1 MVEGLNV
8 SHSGARILIVDDLP
22 EKLLVYRTLLEDLD
36 AQIVEAHSGTEA
48 LKRVLEGE
56 FAVILLDVNM
66 PDIDGLETATLVRRH
81 KNGRHTPIIFITAYA
96 DEMQTARGYELGAVD
111 YILSPVIAP
120 VIRTKVRVFVDLY
133 EARAALALSNQELE
147 TRVTERTGELQK
159 SNERLQAEIAERLRA
174 EAEREALLARE
185 KVLRAEAEELSRL
198 KDEFLATMSH
208 ELRTPLN
215 AIFGWITLLRT
226 RRLDEATQE
235 RALETIERNARAQKR
250 LIEDLLDV
258 SRIVTG
264 KVALELV
271 TVDPRRVV
279 EAALE
284 TMHPAAQAKGL
295 KIVPLLDIGAGTVR
309 GDFARLQQIV
319 CNLLSN
325 AIKFT
330 DAGGHV
336 EVCLARRNGEVEI
349 SIADSG
355 QGIKPEFLPLVFD
368 RFRQEDGSISRR
380 HGGLGLGLAIVRH
393 LVELHAGSV
402 DAQSAGEGKGARF
415 IVRLPVREANL
426 IPRVAEAPTNG
437 IVTAAMLMGVRLLV
451 VDDDPGA
458 RELISGMLE
467 GFGAQ
472 VSVAESGQAAL
483 SLLFAQR
490 PDVLIADLGMPGMD
504 GYALIEQVRALDP
517 DFGGLTPAVAVTAY
531 ASPQDRL
538 RALQAGYQNHVA
550 KPVEAEELAI
560 VIASLAGRP
569 AQDKERSFGERLPV
583 RSGFRDQHRRAG
595 GTAAFQVAM
604 RLSGIRQ
611 RIGLPDEHADR
622 FVLHRRE
629 KLARRTIERLSRGD
643 VVEQRRPC
651 QEQRPALTQ
660 LERS

>member
-1 MVEGLNV
+1 MAEGLNV
-8 SHSGARILIVDDLP
+8 SHPRARILIVDDLP

-56 FAVILLDVNM
+56 FAVLLLDVNM
-66 PDIDGLETATLVRRH
+66 PDIDGLETANLVRRH
-81 KNGRHTPIIFITAYA
+81 KNGRHTPIIFITSYA

-120 VIRTKVRVFVDLY
+120 VLRTKVRVFVDLY
-133 EARAALALSNQELE
+133 EARVALALSNQELE
-147 TRVTERTGELQK
+147 TRVTERTGELQR
-159 SNERLQAEIAERLRA
+159 SNERLHAEIAERLRA

-226 RRLDEATQE
+226 RRLDEATEE

-330 DAGGHV
+330 DTGGQV

-349 SIADSG
+349 SISDSG

-402 DAQSAGEGKGARF
+402 DAQSAGEGKGAKF
-415 IVRLPVREANL
+415 IVRLPAREANL
-426 IPRVAEAPTNG
+426 LPRVTEAPASG
-437 IVTAAMLMGVRLLV
+437 IVSAAMLMGVRLLV

-569 AQDKERSFGERLPV
+569 AQDK
-583 RSGFRDQHRRAG
+583 RA
-595 GTAAFQVAM
+595 
-604 RLSGIRQ
+604 
-611 RIGLPDEHADR
+611 
-622 FVLHRRE
+622 
-629 KLARRTIERLSRGD
+629 
-643 VVEQRRPC
+643 
-651 QEQRPALTQ
+651 
-660 LERS
+660 

>member
-8 SHSGARILIVDDLP
+8 SHPRARILIVDDLP

-56 FAVILLDVNM
+56 FAVLLLDVNM
-66 PDIDGLETATLVRRH
+66 PDIDGLETANLVRRH
-81 KNGRHTPIIFITAYA
+81 KNGRHTPIIFITSYA

-120 VIRTKVRVFVDLY
+120 VLRTKVRVFVDLY

-226 RRLDEATQE
+226 RRLDDATQE

-284 TMHPAAQAKGL
+284 TMHPAAQTKGL
-295 KIVPLLDIGAGTVR
+295 KIVPLLDTGAGTVR

-330 DAGGHV
+330 DTGGQV

-349 SIADSG
+349 SITDSG

-402 DAQSAGEGKGARF
+402 DAQSAGEGKGAKF
-415 IVRLPVREANL
+415 IVRLPAREASL
-426 IPRVAEAPTNG
+426 LPRVTETPAG
-437 IVTAAMLMGVRLLV
+437 RIVSAAMLMGVRLLV

-569 AQDKERSFGERLPV
+569 AQDK
-583 RSGFRDQHRRAG
+583 RA
-595 GTAAFQVAM
+595 
-604 RLSGIRQ
+604 
-611 RIGLPDEHADR
+611 
-622 FVLHRRE
+622 
-629 KLARRTIERLSRGD
+629 
-643 VVEQRRPC
+643 
-651 QEQRPALTQ
+651 
-660 LERS
+660 

>member
-8 SHSGARILIVDDLP
+8 SQSGARILIVDDLP

-426 IPRVAEAPTNG
+426 IPRVIEAPTNG

-483 SLLFAQR
+483 ALLFAQR

-560 VIASLAGRP
+560 VIPSLAGRP
-569 AQDKERSFGERLPV
+569 AQDK
-583 RSGFRDQHRRAG
+583 RA
-595 GTAAFQVAM
+595 
-604 RLSGIRQ
+604 
-611 RIGLPDEHADR
+611 
-622 FVLHRRE
+622 
-629 KLARRTIERLSRGD
+629 
-643 VVEQRRPC
+643 
-651 QEQRPALTQ
+651 
-660 LERS
+660 

>member
-1 MVEGLNV
+1 M
-8 SHSGARILIVDDLP
+8 SQSGARILIVDDLP

-226 RRLDEATQE
+226 KRLDEATQE

-330 DAGGHV
+330 DTGGHV
-336 EVCLARRNGEVEI
+336 EVCLARRNDEVEI

-415 IVRLPVREANL
+415 IVRLPVREAHL
-426 IPRVAEAPTNG
+426 LPRVTEAPTNG
-437 IVTAAMLMGVRLLV
+437 VVTAAMLMGVRLLV

-483 SLLFAQR
+483 ALLFAQR

-569 AQDKERSFGERLPV
+569 AQDK
-583 RSGFRDQHRRAG
+583 RA
-595 GTAAFQVAM
+595 
-604 RLSGIRQ
+604 
-611 RIGLPDEHADR
+611 
-622 FVLHRRE
+622 
-629 KLARRTIERLSRGD
+629 
-643 VVEQRRPC
+643 
-651 QEQRPALTQ
+651 
-660 LERS
+660 

>member
-1 MVEGLNV
+1 
-8 SHSGARILIVDDLP
+8 
-22 EKLLVYRTLLEDLD
+22 
-36 AQIVEAHSGTEA
+36 
-48 LKRVLEGE
+48 
-56 FAVILLDVNM
+56 
-66 PDIDGLETATLVRRH
+66 
-81 KNGRHTPIIFITAYA
+81 
-96 DEMQTARGYELGAVD
+96 
-111 YILSPVIAP
+111 
-120 VIRTKVRVFVDLY
+120 
-133 EARAALALSNQELE
+133 
-147 TRVTERTGELQK
+147 
-159 SNERLQAEIAERLRA
+159 
-174 EAEREALLARE
+174 
-185 KVLRAEAEELSRL
+185 LSRL

-330 DAGGHV
+330 DTGGQV

-349 SIADSG
+349 SISDSG

-402 DAQSAGEGKGARF
+402 DAQSAGEGKGAKF
-415 IVRLPVREANL
+415 LVRLPAREANL
-426 IPRVAEAPTNG
+426 LPRVAEVPSNG
-437 IVTAAMLMGVRLLV
+437 IVSAAMLMGVRLLV

-569 AQDKERSFGERLPV
+569 AQDK
-583 RSGFRDQHRRAG
+583 RA
-595 GTAAFQVAM
+595 
-604 RLSGIRQ
+604 
-611 RIGLPDEHADR
+611 
-622 FVLHRRE
+622 
-629 KLARRTIERLSRGD
+629 
-643 VVEQRRPC
+643 
-651 QEQRPALTQ
+651 
-660 LERS
+660 

>member
-1 MVEGLNV
+1 VA
-8 SHSGARILIVDDLP
+8 HSGARILIVDDLP

-36 AQIVEAHSGTEA
+36 AQIVAAHSGTEA

-133 EARAALALSNQELE
+133 EARVALALSNQELE

-284 TMHPAAQAKGL
+284 TMHPSAQAKGL

-330 DAGGHV
+330 AAGGHI

-426 IPRVAEAPTNG
+426 LPRAAEAPSNG
-437 IVTAAMLMGVRLLV
+437 MVTAAMLMGVRLLV

-504 GYALIEQVRALDP
+504 GYALIEQVRGLDP
-517 DFGGLTPAVAVTAY
+517 DFGGMTPAVAVTAY

-569 AQDKERSFGERLPV
+569 AQDK
-583 RSGFRDQHRRAG
+583 RA
-595 GTAAFQVAM
+595 
-604 RLSGIRQ
+604 
-611 RIGLPDEHADR
+611 
-622 FVLHRRE
+622 
-629 KLARRTIERLSRGD
+629 
-643 VVEQRRPC
+643 
-651 QEQRPALTQ
+651 
-660 LERS
+660 

>member
-1 MVEGLNV
+1 M
-8 SHSGARILIVDDLP
+8 SHSRARILIVDDLP

-48 LKRVLEGE
+48 LRRVLEGE

-66 PDIDGLETATLVRRH
+66 PDIDGLETANLLRRH
-81 KNGRHTPIIFITAYA
+81 KNGRHTPIIFITSYA

-120 VIRTKVRVFVDLY
+120 VLRTKVRVFVDLY
-133 EARAALALSNQELE
+133 EARAALSLANHELE
-147 TRVTERTGELQK
+147 TRVTDRTAELQK

-185 KVLRAEAEELSRL
+185 QVLRAEAEELSRL

-284 TMHPAAQAKGL
+284 TMHPAAQSKGL

-330 DAGGHV
+330 DSGGHV

-349 SIADSG
+349 SVTDSG
-355 QGIKPEFLPLVFD
+355 QGITPEFLPLVFD

-402 DAQSAGEGKGARF
+402 EAQSLGEGKGAKF
-415 IVRLPVREANL
+415 IVRLPVREGTL
-426 IPRVAEAPTNG
+426 IPRMSEAPNSGT
-437 IVTAAMLMGVRLLV
+437 VSPAMLMGVRLLV

-472 VSVAESGQAAL
+472 VSTAESGQAAL

-504 GYALIEQVRALDP
+504 GYTLIEQVRGLEP

-569 AQDKERSFGERLPV
+569 AQDK
-583 RSGFRDQHRRAG
+583 RA
-595 GTAAFQVAM
+595 
-604 RLSGIRQ
+604 
-611 RIGLPDEHADR
+611 
-622 FVLHRRE
+622 
-629 KLARRTIERLSRGD
+629 
-643 VVEQRRPC
+643 
-651 QEQRPALTQ
+651 
-660 LERS
+660 

>member
-1 MVEGLNV
+1 V
-8 SHSGARILIVDDLP
+8 SHPRARILIVDDLP

-66 PDIDGLETATLVRRH
+66 PDIDGLETANLVRRH
-81 KNGRHTPIIFITAYA
+81 KNGRHTPIIFITSYA

-120 VIRTKVRVFVDLY
+120 VLRTKVRVFVDLY
-133 EARAALALSNQELE
+133 EARVALSLSNQELE
-147 TRVTERTGELQK
+147 TRVAERTAELQR
-159 SNERLQAEIAERLRA
+159 SNERLHGEIAERLRA

-295 KIVPLLDIGAGTVR
+295 KILPLLDTGAGTVR
-309 GDFARLQQIV
+309 GDFARLQQVV

-349 SIADSG
+349 SVADSG

-415 IVRLPVREANL
+415 IVRLPVREATL
-426 IPRVAEAPTNG
+426 MPRIMETPASGGMATPS
-437 IVTAAMLMGVRLLV
+437 MLAGLRLLV

-458 RELISGMLE
+458 RELISGMLA
-467 GFGAQ
+467 GYGAQ
-472 VSVAESGQAAL
+472 VMVAEDGQGAL
-483 SLLFAQR
+483 KLLFAER
-490 PDVLIADLGMPGMD
+490 PDVLIADLGMPEMD

-517 DFGGLTPAVAVTAY
+517 DFGGKTPAVAVTAY

-569 AQDKERSFGERLPV
+569 AQDK
-583 RSGFRDQHRRAG
+583 RA
-595 GTAAFQVAM
+595 
-604 RLSGIRQ
+604 
-611 RIGLPDEHADR
+611 
-622 FVLHRRE
+622 
-629 KLARRTIERLSRGD
+629 
-643 VVEQRRPC
+643 
-651 QEQRPALTQ
+651 
-660 LERS
+660 

>member
-1 MVEGLNV
+1 LNV
-8 SHSGARILIVDDLP
+8 SQARARILIVDDLP

-36 AQIVEAHSGTEA
+36 AEIVEAHSGTEA
-48 LKRVLEGE
+48 LKRVLECE

-66 PDIDGLETATLVRRH
+66 PDIDGLETANLLRRH
-81 KNGRHTPIIFITAYA
+81 KNGRHTPIIFITSYA

-120 VIRTKVRVFVDLY
+120 VLRTKVRVFVDLY
-133 EARAALALSNQELE
+133 EARAALSVSNHELE
-147 TRVTERTGELQK
+147 TRVTERTAELQK

-185 KVLRAEAEELSRL
+185 QVLRAEAEELSRL

-284 TMHPAAQAKGL
+284 TMHPAAQTKGL

-330 DAGGHV
+330 DSGGHV

-349 SIADSG
+349 SVADSG
-355 QGIKPEFLPLVFD
+355 QGISPEFLPLVFD

-402 DAQSAGEGKGARF
+402 EAQSAGEGKGAKF
-415 IVRLPVREANL
+415 IVRLPIREGAL
-426 IPRVAEAPTNG
+426 IPRVNEAPSGG
-437 IVTAAMLMGVRLLV
+437 IVSPAMLMGVRLLV

-458 RELISGMLE
+458 RELIGGMLE

-472 VSVAESGQAAL
+472 VSMAESGQAAL

-504 GYALIEQVRALDP
+504 GYTLIEQVRALEP
-517 DFGGLTPAVAVTAY
+517 EFGGLTPAVAVTAY

-569 AQDKERSFGERLPV
+569 AVDK
-583 RSGFRDQHRRAG
+583 RA
-595 GTAAFQVAM
+595 
-604 RLSGIRQ
+604 
-611 RIGLPDEHADR
+611 
-622 FVLHRRE
+622 
-629 KLARRTIERLSRGD
+629 
-643 VVEQRRPC
+643 
-651 QEQRPALTQ
+651 
-660 LERS
+660 